1 MNIKKIFVFVL
12 AILMTVTTF
21 ITPAYAD
28 SEQYLIL
35 GENLSDSEKATVLE
49 LLGVDN
55 IEHYNVAYITN
66 AEEYEHL
73 GDYLSSDIIGS
84 RALSSALLTKEK
96 EGHGISI
103 ETFNITYC
111 TKEMYQNALITAGVK
126 DISVKI
132 AGPFKISGT
141 AALVATIKSY
151 EIMTGKTLDP
161 DAIDAANNEIVVT
174 QDLGNDI
181 GAEKAAELIASLK
194 QEIAKMGDNY
204 TKEDILKILED
215 LCAKL
220 EITLTEENKQDI
232 LALMDKLS
240 KIDIDEEALKEQA
253 KEIYGKVKD
262 YVIKLEEQGV
272 FEKIWDAIVTFF
284 KSIFEI
290 FKSVE

>member
-12 AILMTVTTF
+12 AILMAVTTF

-35 GENLSDSEKATVLE
+35 GENLSDSEKVTVLE

-181 GAEKAAELIASLK
+181 GAEKAAELIAALK

>member
-12 AILMTVTTF
+12 AILMAVTTF

-35 GENLSDSEKATVLE
+35 GENLSDSEKATVLD

-73 GDYLSSDIIGS
+73 GNYLSSDIIGS

-181 GAEKAAELIASLK
+181 GAEKAAELIAALK

>member
-12 AILMTVTTF
+12 AILMAVTTF

-35 GENLSDSEKATVLE
+35 GENLSDSEKATVLD

-174 QDLGNDI
+174 QDLSDDI
-181 GAEKAAELIASLK
+181 GAEKAAELIAALK

>member
-12 AILMTVTTF
+12 AILMAVTTF

-35 GENLSDSEKATVLE
+35 GENLSDSEKATVLD

-73 GDYLSSDIIGS
+73 GNYLSSDIIGS

-174 QDLGNDI
+174 QDLGDDI
-181 GAEKAAELIASLK
+181 GAEKAAELIAALK

>member
-12 AILMTVTTF
+12 AILMAVTTF

-55 IEHYNVAYITN
+55 IDHYNVAYITN

-151 EIMTGKTLDP
+151 EIMTSKTLDP

-181 GAEKAAELIASLK
+181 GAEKAAELIAALK

>member
-12 AILMTVTTF
+12 AILMAVTTF

-55 IEHYNVAYITN
+55 IDHYNVAYITN

-181 GAEKAAELIASLK
+181 GAEKAAELIAALK

>member
-12 AILMTVTTF
+12 AILMAVTTF

-111 TKEMYQNALITAGVK
+111 TKEKYQNALITAGVK

-181 GAEKAAELIASLK
+181 GAEKAAELIAALK

>member
-12 AILMTVTTF
+12 AILMAVTTF

-49 LLGVDN
+49 ILGIDN

-181 GAEKAAELIASLK
+181 GAEKAAELIAALK

>member
-12 AILMTVTTF
+12 AILMAVTTF

-181 GAEKAAELIASLK
+181 GAEKAAELIAALK

-240 KIDIDEEALKEQA
+240 KINIDEEALKEQA

>member
-1 MNIKKIFVFVL
+1 M
-12 AILMTVTTF
+12 AVTTF

-174 QDLGNDI
+174 QDLGDDI
-181 GAEKAAELIASLK
+181 GAEKAAELIAALK

>member
-12 AILMTVTTF
+12 AILMAVTTF
-21 ITPAYAD
+21 ITPAHAD

-174 QDLGNDI
+174 KDLVNDI
-181 GAEKAAELIASLK
+181 GAEKEAELIAALK

-272 FEKIWDAIVTFF
+272 FENIWDAIVTFF

>member
-1 MNIKKIFVFVL
+1 M
-12 AILMTVTTF
+12 AVTTF

-35 GENLSDSEKATVLE
+35 GENLSDSEKATVLD

-181 GAEKAAELIASLK
+181 GAEKAAELIAALK

>member
-12 AILMTVTTF
+12 AILMAVTTF

-73 GDYLSSDIIGS
+73 GDYLSSNIIGS

-181 GAEKAAELIASLK
+181 GAEKAAELIAALK

>member
-12 AILMTVTTF
+12 AILMAVTTF
-21 ITPAYAD
+21 ITPAYAN

-35 GENLSDSEKATVLE
+35 GENLSDSEKATILE
-49 LLGVDN
+49 LLGVDDV
-55 IEHYNVAYITN
+55 EHYNVAYITN

-181 GAEKAAELIASLK
+181 GAEKAAELIAALK

>member
-12 AILMTVTTF
+12 AILMAVTTF

-35 GENLSDSEKATVLE
+35 GENLSDSEKATVLD

-181 GAEKAAELIASLK
+181 GAEKAAELIAALK

>member
-12 AILMTVTTF
+12 AILMAVTTF
-21 ITPAYAD
+21 INPAYAD

-35 GENLSDSEKATVLE
+35 GENLSDSEKATVLD

-181 GAEKAAELIASLK
+181 GAEKAAELIAALK

-253 KEIYGKVKD
+253 KEIYGKVKA

>member
-12 AILMTVTTF
+12 AILMAVTTF

-73 GDYLSSDIIGS
+73 GNYLSSDIIGS

-174 QDLGNDI
+174 QDLSDDI
-181 GAEKAAELIASLK
+181 GAEKAAKLIAALK

>member
-12 AILMTVTTF
+12 AILMAVTTF

-174 QDLGNDI
+174 QDLSDDI
-181 GAEKAAELIASLK
+181 GAEKAAELIAALK

>member
-12 AILMTVTTF
+12 AILMAVTTF

-174 QDLGNDI
+174 QDLGDDI
-181 GAEKAAELIASLK
+181 GAEKAAELIAALK

>member
-1 MNIKKIFVFVL
+1 M
-12 AILMTVTTF
+12 AVTTF

-181 GAEKAAELIASLK
+181 GAEKAAELIAALK

-253 KEIYGKVKD
+253 KEIYGKVKA

>member
-12 AILMTVTTF
+12 AILMAVTTF

-73 GDYLSSDIIGS
+73 GNYLSSDIIGS

-181 GAEKAAELIASLK
+181 GAEKAAELIAALK

>member
-1 MNIKKIFVFVL
+1 M
-12 AILMTVTTF
+12 AVTTF

-181 GAEKAAELIASLK
+181 GAEKAAELIAALK

>member
-161 DAIDAANNEIVVT
+161 DAVDAANNEIVVT

-181 GAEKAAELIASLK
+181 GAEKAAELIAALK

>member
-1 MNIKKIFVFVL
+1 
-12 AILMTVTTF
+12 
-21 ITPAYAD
+21 
-28 SEQYLIL
+28 
-35 GENLSDSEKATVLE
+35 
-49 LLGVDN
+49 
-55 IEHYNVAYITN
+55 
-66 AEEYEHL
+66 
-73 GDYLSSDIIGS
+73 
-84 RALSSALLTKEK
+84 
-96 EGHGISI
+96 
-103 ETFNITYC
+103 
-111 TKEMYQNALITAGVK
+111 MYQNALITAGVK

-181 GAEKAAELIASLK
+181 GAEKAAELIAALK

>member
-1 MNIKKIFVFVL
+1 M
-12 AILMTVTTF
+12 AVTTF

-174 QDLGNDI
+174 QDLSDDI
-181 GAEKAAELIASLK
+181 GAEKAAELIAALK

>member
-12 AILMTVTTF
+12 AILMAVTTF

-174 QDLGNDI
+174 QDFGDDI
-181 GAEKAAELIASLK
+181 GAEKAAELIAALK